1 LPGFSSLNKQKAYK
15 KCYCVLDGFVLKTFE
30 SVNDKLPDLDID
42 MRSAIEVGESRSPS
56 APENSI
62 EITLESKSYLFV
74 AEDDEEQMK
83 WLDVLTDCI
92 EARQDAVT
100 NANVHSSL
108 TIEDIKYKG
117 YIMYKS
123 VNKITGIITMKK
135 RFFVI
140 AKGYLSYYEKESDF
154 YDAKEAQNEISLMQI
169 SKIESGDFEKCTPG
183 SGFLIHAKVIK
194 GGDDNG
200 DRIFELDAKSPFEA
214 KTWMEEICNATNT
227 FELKPKQI
235 GNGYESV
242 AKQVNK
248 QMNDKMRHGSIM
260 IKANALMGHEGVN
273 NRRSSANNILF
284 KRSSVNQGAIEEEQ
298 PEQSLEV
305 INSTAKPLIA
315 FAGKRRESST
325 LINSGR
331 GRGRGNRSSIVNMQV
346 MDPTVVE
353 TVVETVGGE
362 GEETIIADYFKT
374 NADIIVDF
382 NDNLLFEKL

>member
-1 LPGFSSLNKQKAYK
+1 LNKQKAYK